1 MTWLKEFKA
10 AVITK
15 NTSKIS
21 ELIDAMPQF
30 EKVEQMQEVAYLI
43 KEAYTLL
50 ETLKDQTR
58 VQMNQIKKN
67 IDFIEA
73 TAKEK
78 KNSFDVSY

>member
-15 NTSKIS
+15 NTHKIS
-21 ELIDAMPQF
+21 QLIDEMPQF

-50 ETLKDQTR
+50 EQLKDQTR
-58 VQMNQIKKN
+58 LQMNQIKKN
-67 IDFIEA
+67 IDFIES
-73 TAKEK
+73 TASKQ
-78 KNSFDVSY
+78 KNNLDVSY